1 MWKDFIEKARQ
12 NAGFR
17 AFQISEKIWK
27 GCDFNPRP
35 LCGGRPSTQLESFFI
50 FQLFRCVFSIGFLAH
65 QCAQTDL
72 P

>member
-27 GCDFNPRP
+27 GCGRITISIHA
-35 LCGGRPSTQLESFFI
+35 LHVERRPSYPTQ
-50 FQLFRCVFSIGFLAH
+50 CVQPTTRPSMCTSSSWGPA
-65 QCAQTDL
+65 
-72 P
+72 